1 MSKKYNVST
10 LGEVI
15 QQAWAEP
22 SLAVAKTMVKDHV
35 VSTQIKSKDLIIQNL
50 ERIGT
55 KGKLDLYLANSLLAF
70 EGYRV

>member
-22 SLAVAKTMVKDHV
+22 SLVKAKTLVSEHV
-35 VSTQIKSKDLIIQNL
+35 MNTQIKSKDLILQNL
-50 ERIGT
+50 EHMDT
-55 KGKLDLYLANSLLAF
+55 KRKLDTYLANSLLAF
-70 EGYRV
+70 EGHRV